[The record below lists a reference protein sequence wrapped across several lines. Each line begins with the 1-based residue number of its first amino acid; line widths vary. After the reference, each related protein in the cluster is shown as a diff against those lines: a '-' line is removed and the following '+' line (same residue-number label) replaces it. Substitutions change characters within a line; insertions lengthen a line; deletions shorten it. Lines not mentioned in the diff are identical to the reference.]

1 MIYVSTGGMSSQQGL
16 HTALELFE
24 NGINGVELSGGLH
37 SATVERDLLKV
48 PKQLDLQIHNYFPP
62 PLEPFVFNLASAD
75 ELTFK
80 RSFDHVC
87 SCILLA
93 HKLGLSTY
101 SFHGGFRISPEVKQ
115 LGRSLGRHA
124 LSGKEEAY
132 EIFEDAL
139 LELSKIAS
147 EKNIELLIENN
158 VLTRDNF
165 ELYGES
171 PLLFCEPLEI
181 STFMKKM
188 PSNVGL
194 LFDFGHLK
202 VSAKTLGFHLFKSHA
217 ELEPW
222 IRAYHLSE
230 NDGNRDSNE
239 SISKNSW
246 FWSVINPHLRYYS
259 LEVYGVTS
267 NDLFL
272 QQEMAIQQLD
282 KLKNKL

>member
-1 MIYVSTGGMSSQQGL
+1 MEHVKKSLKLANLLGGS
-16 HTALELFE
+16 
-24 NGINGVELSGGLH
+24 V
-37 SATVERDLLKV
+37 
-48 PKQLDLQIHNYFPP
+48 
-62 PLEPFVFNLASAD
+62 
-75 ELTFK
+75 
-80 RSFDHVC
+80 
-87 SCILLA
+87 
-93 HKLGLSTY
+93 Y
-101 SFHGGFRISPEVKQ
+101 SFHAGFLMDPRVDELGKKIDRKKLSNRNFALERFISRVKI
-115 LGRSLGRHA
+115 LADEA
-124 LSGKEEAY
+124 LKT
-132 EIFEDAL
+132 D
-139 LELSKIAS
+139 SK
-147 EKNIELLIENN
+147 LLIENN